1 MCQNFRLRQVSQI
14 HDFDDFKELEESDLS
29 PYYRPAA
36 GVSKSTGATMKKK
49 LLLLLLL
56 LSVTGCGEDESKSD
70 REKVYICTGNG
81 SYAYHKNDNCSGLNN
96 CQAEIISTSLKKAKK
111 KRRACKICYK

>member
-1 MCQNFRLRQVSQI
+1 
-14 HDFDDFKELEESDLS
+14 
-29 PYYRPAA
+29 
-36 GVSKSTGATMKKK
+36 MKKA
-49 LLLLLLL
+49 LFLFLLL

-70 REKVYICTGNG
+70 GEKVYICTGNG

-111 KRRACKICYK
+111 KRSACKICYK

>member
-1 MCQNFRLRQVSQI
+1 LRQVSQI

-70 REKVYICTGNG
+70 GEKVYICTG
-81 SYAYHKNDNCSGLNN
+81 
-96 CQAEIISTSLKKAKK
+96 ST
-111 KRRACKICYK
+111 ICVS